1 MRHEIVTTSTIHV
14 NDDAQLA
21 KVENHAVRFPSR
33 SSAER
38 LNSEEHGAAADETSI
53 SALVT
58 AQDSF

>member
-14 NDDAQLA
+14 DDDAQLA
-21 KVENHAVRFPSR
+21 EVGNHAVRFPSR

-38 LNSEEHGAAADETSI
+38 LNAKEHGAADYETSI

-58 AQDSF
+58 AQASF